1 MKTNKLLFTFLFACI
16 SLMGMSKNND
26 SPIKIEIEDDMFACN
41 PPPISGISVS
51 TITCPGN
58 QNTFKFDWPS
68 STSNQ
73 FYRYQYV
80 LNDKNGNILQQGYI
94 SQASQSNVT
103 FTVNSSLKAVKFK
116 VRVIFTCG
124 YTPKLGYIRKSGNWG
139 IFRHRLARRTIPI
152 TSVTSMGSYCSQNTV
167 TFTPAPNSSLNDE
180 YHWEIDFGP
189 GLPLQTGISTKSAPA
204 FSVISIPIQ
213 YSGGPVNVY
222 VTPKNFSCGF
232 GTTYHQVFTPAA
244 PAIYDLS
251 NTIINLPSSYCP
263 GTSNTFEATP
273 LIPGVEYKW
282 TFAYV
287 ASNPSTSP
295 IISQGFE
302 MNKFSPNFGSGNP
315 TGTGAVT
322 SYYVSLEVRSGCKPW
337 SDPISKGPIQVSYS
351 NNCNPIGSISSLS
364 RGQSKSQTD
373 LFDMNIYPNPSSS
386 GVFNVNTLGLEGAK
400 KIQVYD
406 ISGKYIIEKTLEAN
420 QSKLDLSSYSRGL
433 YFVKISNGV
442 DQKTRKIIF

>member
-16 SLMGMSKNND
+16 SFMGMSKNND
-26 SPIKIEIEDDMFACN
+26 SLIKIEAEDDMFACN
-41 PPPISGISVS
+41 PPAISGISVS

-58 QNTFKFDWPS
+58 QNTFKFNWPS
-68 STSNQ
+68 SASNK
-73 FYRYQYV
+73 FYRYHY
-80 LNDKNGNILQQGYI
+80 LLLDKNGSILQQGYI

-103 FTVNSSLKAVKFK
+103 FTVNSSLQAVKFK
-116 VRVIFTCG
+116 VRVIYTCG

-139 IFRHRLARRTIPI
+139 IYRHRFARRTIPI

-167 TFTPAPNSSLNDE
+167 TFTPAPNSSINDE
-180 YHWEIDFGP
+180 YHWKIDFG
-189 GLPLQTGISTKSAPA
+189 GGSPLQTGMSTNSVPA
-204 FSVISIPIQ
+204 FPVTIPGP

-222 VTPKNFSCGF
+222 VTPKNVCGY
-232 GTTYHQVFTPAA
+232 GTTYHQIFTPAA

-273 LIPGVEYKW
+273 FINGVEYKW
-282 TFAYV
+282 TFAFV
-287 ASNPSTSP
+287 SSNPSASP

-322 SYYVSLEVRSGCKPW
+322 SYQITLQVRSGCKPW
-337 SDPISKGPIQVSYS
+337 SAPISKGPIQVSYS
-351 NNCNPIGSISSLS
+351 NNCNNPIGSISSLS
-364 RGQSKSQTD
+364 GGQSKSQAD

-386 GVFNVNTLGLEGAK
+386 GVFNINTLGLEGAK

-442 DQKTRKIIF
+442 DQKTQKIIF